1 MTLTKKIKKFH
12 FLPLHF
18 TKFMMNFVKGASI
31 ISRVSCIFETAIKSA
46 FPMLNPTLI
55 NVSVEQNN
63 KPTMRHDYQ
72 CNA

>member
-1 MTLTKKIKKFH
+1 
-12 FLPLHF
+12 
-18 TKFMMNFVKGASI
+18 MMNFVKGASI